1 MIKKVLMG
9 VGALAVLPALFF
21 GRDASSYFHTAK
33 NNMRDAVKQEIPAEF
48 EVERVRD
55 MVANLVPDIRQCMH
69 VIAGQQV
76 DMEHLQSDIVRR
88 EDTVADQEKI
98 LLSMT
103 KDLDGGHQEIQYA
116 SRTYTSD
123 EVKRDLAVR
132 FDKFKVAKEALQR
145 DRKILKAREKALV
158 ANQQKLDNMLSAKQD
173 LEVQIAQLDAR
184 LKSIQAA
191 ETVSELNFDDSQ
203 LAQAKSAIRE
213 LNKSLDVK
221 ERMLEVEGRFTNLI
235 PTEDVRTVPE
245 DLTSQIQDYLND
257 SADDQREVLPLETP
271 LALRAIGE

>member
-9 VGALAVLPALFF
+9 VGALVVLPALFF

-55 MVANLVPDIRQCMH
+55 MVENLVPDIRQCMH
-69 VIAGQQV
+69 VIAEQQV

-88 EDTVADQEKI
+88 EDTIADQEKI

-184 LKSIQAA
+184 L
-191 ETVSELNFDDSQ
+191 N
-203 LAQAKSAIRE
+203 
-213 LNKSLDVK
+213 
-221 ERMLEVEGRFTNLI
+221 
-235 PTEDVRTVPE
+235 
-245 DLTSQIQDYLND
+245 
-257 SADDQREVLPLETP
+257 
-271 LALRAIGE
+271 

>member
-1 MIKKVLMG
+1 MIKKILMG
-9 VGALAVLPALFF
+9 VGAMALLPVLFF
-21 GRDASSYFHTAK
+21 GKDASSYFRTAK

-48 EVERVRD
+48 EVTRVKG
-55 MVANLVPDIRQCMH
+55 MVENLVPDIRQCMH
-69 VIAGQQV
+69 VIAEQQV
-76 DMEHLQSDIVRR
+76 DIEHLQADIVRR
-88 EDTVADQEKI
+88 EDAVADQEKI

-103 KDLDGGHQEIQYA
+103 KDLDGGQQEIQYA

-123 EVKRDLAVR
+123 EVKRDLSVR
-132 FDKFKVAKEALQR
+132 FEKFKVAKDALQR

-158 ANQQKLDNMLSAKQD
+158 ANQQKLNNMLSAKQD
-173 LEVQIAQLDAR
+173 LEVQIVQLEAR

-221 ERMLEVEGRFTNLI
+221 ERMLDVEGRFTNLI
-235 PTEDVRTVPE
+235 PTEDVRSVPE
-245 DLTSQIQDYLND
+245 DLTSQIQNYLED
-257 SADDQREVLPLETP
+257 SSDEQPEELPAENP